1 MPPVRGSPELN
12 AKLDGIRKKMRKG
25 THSCFECRRRKIRCI
40 FNAENPN
47 VCTECFARGSR
58 CVDQEHAESD
68 VVVDHRKNLR
78 ERVARLESI
87 IDTMLEEKSETKAVE
102 VLRSMGSISSR
113 VPPTPSSSQGSP
125 LNAEVGGVSNTEV
138 GMEHTNAPVM
148 MLFDNAVL
156 ARPQGQP
163 LGVAVSGNTVV
174 SLDGTT
180 NAKST
185 TYEYITRDISNSQAS
200 SKANQ
205 TRQAL
210 LSALPSYKELMDTL
224 RANEQ
229 WWTLLGRKCQGTR
242 GGETIEQFTNRVLA
256 RGTPCEL
263 GSLVI
268 CYGICSE
275 GDVIDKCLYLIDR
288 YIISDDEYMG
298 TLEGLECSILQA
310 KVYAD
315 IGSARRAWLTFRRAI
330 GFAQLMGLH
339 RNRAGSPERDS
350 IWWSL
355 YEGDKLISLMLGM
368 PHTISDKHCNLEVN
382 GQPIDNVHNAKTFI
396 AKVAQFAGRV
406 IDRNQAIQESTFSS
420 AMDLDQDLD
429 HYASKMPADFWVIE
443 PFMTS
448 PDSIASIEWQEK
460 ILTIL
465 CYHQTK
471 VYLHMPFMLK
481 STANS
486 GFEYSRDACF
496 NGAREM
502 LRLYHILRAP
512 GNPTYACKAI
522 DFIGFTASVLVVLGL
537 LGYGRGGIENPEQD
551 ERDWQLI
558 DTSIAILKH
567 ASTERGGKVAEQS
580 YQALEQLAEIRKF
593 GDCEGPD
600 TDDCGCKIAIP
611 FFGTIS
617 VQRGK
622 SFRHHA
628 VGSAK
633 MASSKAPSCS
643 SGTAPTTPSLDA
655 NTLSLTSTAAST
667 APAAHDNPFI
677 AYDGFYM
684 PPTPFDGAA
693 VQTPSAAS
701 AAGPGVAAATSANDS
716 MTANWPVASGFL
728 WENVG
733 NMDID
738 QDWSWFM
745 NDLGLQQQQ
754 GASVVDGAGDKQA
767 PAFRQ
772 TYLAP

>member
-1 MPPVRGSPELN
+1 
-12 AKLDGIRKKMRKG
+12 MRKG

-40 FNAENPN
+40 FNADNPN

-58 CVDQEHAESD
+58 CVDQEHAEND
-68 VVVDHRKNLR
+68 VIVDHRKNLR

-87 IDTMLEEKSETKAVE
+87 LDTMLEEKSETKAVE
-102 VLRSMGSISSR
+102 VLRSMGSVSSR
-113 VPPTPSSSQGSP
+113 VPPTPSSQGSP
-125 LNAEVGGVSNTEV
+125 LNAEVGGVSSTEV
-138 GMEHTNAPVM
+138 GLEHTNAPVM

-156 ARPQGQP
+156 ARPQGQQQGQP
-163 LGVAVSGNTVV
+163 LNMGNTVV
-174 SLDGTT
+174 NLDGSA
-180 NAKST
+180 NKSS
-185 TYEYITRDISNSQAS
+185 TYEYITRDVSNSQAN

-210 LSALPSYKELMDTL
+210 LSTLPSYKELMETL

-275 GDVIDKCLYLIDR
+275 GDIIDKCLYMIDR

-298 TLEGLECSILQA
+298 TLEGLECSILQS

-315 IGSARRAWLTFRRAI
+315 IGSARRSWLTFRRAI

-368 PHTISDKHCNLEVN
+368 PHAISDRHCNLEVN
-382 GQPIDNVHNAKTFI
+382 GQSIDNVHNAKTFV
-396 AKVAQFAGRV
+396 AKVAQFAGKV

-420 AMDLDQDLD
+420 AMDLDQEMD
-429 HYASKMPADFWVIE
+429 HYAAKMPADFWAIE
-443 PFMTS
+443 PYMTA
-448 PDSIASIEWQEK
+448 PDTVAAVEWQEK

-537 LGYGRGGIENPEQD
+537 LGYGRGGVENPEQD

-558 DTSIAILKH
+558 DTSITILKH

-580 YQALEQLAEIRKF
+580 YQALELLAQIRNF
-593 GDCEGPD
+593 GDMEGPD
-600 TDDCGCKIAIP
+600 PEDCECKIAIP

-622 SFRHHA
+622 SFKHH
-628 VGSAK
+628 GT
-633 MASSKAPSCS
+633 ASSSSGKTPASCS
-643 SGTAPTTPSLDA
+643 KAASCTSGTAPTTPSLDA
-655 NTLSLTSTAAST
+655 NTLSHVSTAAST
-667 APAAHDNPFI
+667 APPSHDNPFI

-693 VQTPSAAS
+693 VQSAA
-701 AAGPGVAAATSANDS
+701 AAGAATVGNGGVAGAAGGATDA
-716 MTANWPVASGFL
+716 MAANWPVASGFL

-754 GASVVDGAGDKQA
+754 QQQQQGGGNVVAGVGDKQA
-767 PAFRQ
+767 PVFGQ